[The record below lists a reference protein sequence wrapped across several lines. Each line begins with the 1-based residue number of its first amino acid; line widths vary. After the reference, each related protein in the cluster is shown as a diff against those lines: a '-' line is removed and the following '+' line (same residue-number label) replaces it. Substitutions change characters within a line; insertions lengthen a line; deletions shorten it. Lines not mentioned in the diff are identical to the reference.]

1 MIDRL
6 IDDLTIALAL
16 FIWGAGV
23 LFLAVLMLD
32 GIAGIGPTMRS
43 TAFVTLLTLEGI
55 GCGIYVVAGQVAE
68 ATSRKKGSR
77 H

>member
-1 MIDRL
+1 MIEDL
-6 IDDLTIALAL
+6 IVALAL

-32 GIAGIGPTMRS
+32 GIAGIGPAMRS

-68 ATSRKKGSR
+68 ATSRKNRRR